1 MKFYLPQLDGIRFFA
16 FFVVFFHHSPSA
28 EKFFVPGSLLAKF
41 FHFLNAFGWIGVD
54 LFLVLSAFLIT
65 KLLLLE
71 YASEQHI
78 SLSSFYIR
86 RILRIWPLYFF
97 MVLIGFVI
105 LPYFNLFGPNFHDPS
120 YRQMANEHLLP
131 YLFFLGNFSIAMHG
145 YSLSWTLSHLWTVGI
160 EEQFYLLW
168 PALLCVLVRK
178 NIASIYGTLLALL
191 LFTFACRGYLVNS
204 SSHPMLWTNTFTR
217 LDPLLMGIF
226 LAFYRDSTPASQWL
240 VIPKFLIGMACVFAI
255 GSVPNIDKQT
265 LHVMWQYPLV
275 AFGFM
280 LIIDACVTSN
290 NGILPTLLSNKPLVW
305 LGKLT
310 YGLYVYHIIAIQ
322 FGEKWTARLLSA
334 AAVSDESARW
344 IITFFVALVLT
355 IAFAAASYYLLEIK
369 FLKLKAKFSHII
381 SRPV

>member
-1 MKFYLPQLDGIRFFA
+1 MRFYLPQLDGLRFFA
-16 FFVVFFHHSPSA
+16 FFVVFFHHFPSA
-28 EKFFVPGSLLAKF
+28 EKFFSPESLLAKF
-41 FHFLNAFGWIGVD
+41 FHFVNAFGWIGVD

-78 SLSSFYIR
+78 SLKSFYIR

-97 MVLIGFVI
+97 MVVIGFVI
-105 LPYFNLFGPNFHDPS
+105 LPYFNLFGPGFHDPF
-120 YRQMANEHLLP
+120 YQQMTNQHLLP
-131 YLFFLGNFSIAMHG
+131 YLLFLGNFSVALHG

-178 NIASIYGTLLALL
+178 NTQSVYGTLLALL
-191 LFTFACRGYLVNS
+191 LFTFACRGYLVNTS
-204 SSHPMLWTNTFTR
+204 AHPMLWTNTLTR

-226 LAFYRDSTPASQWL
+226 LAFYRNGTPARQGL
-240 VIPKFLIGMACVFAI
+240 AIPKFLIGIACVFVI
-255 GSVPNIDKQT
+255 SFVPNIDKQT

-280 LIIDACVTSN
+280 LVIDACVTSN
-290 NGILPTLLSNKPLVW
+290 QGILPALLSNKLLVW

-322 FGEKWTARLLSA
+322 FGEKWTARLFMA
-334 AAVSDESARW
+334 DTVPDASARW
-344 IITFFVALVLT
+344 IITFSISLVLT
-355 IAFAAASYYLLEIK
+355 IVFAAASYYLLEKK
-369 FLKLKAKFSHII
+369 FLQLKNKFSHIV